1 MCIMYWVSL
10 DLCWYNIKLQ
20 ISQML
25 TIHYALFIN
34 GFFGM
39 NGFVDINTIYS
50 LGEKLFQEIKI

>member
-10 DLCWYNIKLQ
+10 DFCWYNIKLQ

-34 GFFGM
+34 GLFRM

-50 LGEKLFQEIKI
+50 LEEKLFQEIKI